1 MYAGSYEGHWEWR
14 ARQRSLGAPGRRC
27 HWMVWSGRVCLQKQT
42 PLIYDLLRAF
52 FPHHI
57 MSLYYYSGEEF
68 FFRNHEE
75 IENSNPILPV
85 KETLKTG
92 FVASSVWRI
101 HLLGETVLMNR
112 IREVWLSLTGG
123 LMWYRCGRKVV
134 NFEGCVCVCVCVCVC
149 GWDEQWRWK
158 KGDCK

>member
-1 MYAGSYEGHWEWR
+1 MESKAEKPRDSREEIPLNGVVRTGLS
-14 ARQRSLGAPGRRC
+14 AKAD
-27 HWMVWSGRVCLQKQT
+27 

-57 MSLYYYSGEEF
+57 MSLCYYSGEEF
-68 FFRNHEE
+68 SFRNHEE
-75 IENSNPILPV
+75 LENSNPLLPV

-112 IREVWLSLTGG
+112 IREV
-123 LMWYRCGRKVV
+123 
-134 NFEGCVCVCVCVCVC
+134 
-149 GWDEQWRWK
+149 
-158 KGDCK
+158 